1 MKKTLKA
8 LAAVIC
14 GVLMLSLTACQK
26 DSELILGTW
35 IENEATYTS
44 IQNGETFSFSMLEPG
59 ETMEMT
65 FNADG
70 TYTTFYHSN
79 EGDSEENGSWSIKDD
94 ILTINAVLDDI
105 AELDAMD
112 YHIDQLDKKTCNLT
126 YNESGED
133 EDGPYTVTIVIK
145 MTKK

>member
-8 LAAVIC
+8 LAAMIC

-44 IQNGETFSFSMLEPG
+44 IQNGESFSFSMLEPG
-59 ETMEMT
+59 ETMEIT
-65 FNADG
+65 YKNDG
-70 TYTTFYHSN
+70 TYTSIYHSV

-94 ILTINAVLDDI
+94 ILTII
-105 AELDAMD
+105 AELGTMD

-133 EDGPYTVTIVIK
+133 EDGPYTTTIVIK

>member
-35 IENEATYTS
+35 IEDEITYTS
-44 IQNGETFSFSMLEPG
+44 IQNGESFSFSMLEPG
-59 ETMEMT
+59 ETVEIT
-65 FNADG
+65 YKNDG
-70 TYTTFYHSN
+70 TYTSIYHST

-94 ILTINAVLDDI
+94 ILTINA
-105 AELDAMD
+105 ELGDAMD
-112 YHIDQLDKKTCNLT
+112 YHIDQLDKKNGVLT

-133 EDGPYTVTIVIK
+133 EDGPYTTTIVIK

>member
-1 MKKTLKA
+1 MKKKLKV

-59 ETMEMT
+59 ETMEIT
-65 FNADG
+65 YKNDG
-70 TYTTFYHSN
+70 TYTSIYHSV

-94 ILTINAVLDDI
+94 ILTII
-105 AELDAMD
+105 AELGTMD

-133 EDGPYTVTIVIK
+133 EDGPYTTTIVIK

>member
-44 IQNGETFSFSMLEPG
+44 IQNGESFSFSMLEPG
-59 ETMEMT
+59 ETMEIT
-65 FNADG
+65 YKNDG
-70 TYTTFYHSN
+70 TYTSIYHSN

-133 EDGPYTVTIVIK
+133 EDGPYTTTIVIK